1 MAEPAPACDDLP
13 VAASDPPMSRDEEL
27 RVLRQEVD
35 RCHAV
40 ERELMQ
46 LLGCSRA
53 DRIVHDLR
61 NLLQE
66 RIFLLAACKDVDE
79 PRTSD
84 R

>member
-1 MAEPAPACDDLP
+1 MADPAC
-13 VAASDPPMSRDEEL
+13 AADGARAVTPDRLSSQDEEL
-27 RVLRQEVD
+27 RSLRQEVE

-79 PRTSD
+79 SRTSD